1 LPRGTSD
8 ETWYAQLTTPAPAQ
22 RPTHQAGMRAGDG
35 HRGRRIALA
44 IAFALTLL
52 TLWALTHRYR
62 GFSRDGELYAVQ
74 AMARVQPSLGAD
86 LYLKNTSQDR
96 YTIFS
101 PIYAAFIKALGL
113 QKAELVL
120 FSLCA
125 VWFLTAAWNAARKL
139 STADEAWLSVAFL
152 IVTVGYY
159 GAYQIFTYSE
169 NYLTARSLGEALTV
183 TALAIH
189 LSGRR
194 SLALLIGVLALFVHP
209 LMALPG
215 VLLLICLWLPG
226 RLALVCAAAGV
237 FATLAFA
244 ATAAGVPFSSPIAAV
259 MDAEWLE
266 VVRERSQFLF
276 LKYWSTA
283 DWEIAARP
291 FVSLT
296 LTAMV
301 TSDPRIRKLS
311 LTAMLIGACGMAVGT
326 IACTVGPIAV
336 LLQGQAWR
344 WMWVTAFVSVLLLA
358 PTLGRVW
365 RDDRCGPL
373 CAILLVLGWTYS
385 IVDGLACVSAALVL
399 WLLRPYISIA
409 AVKYL
414 KWAAGAV
421 CALILIWILA
431 NCWTFASAPIPESG
445 RESIVIGRLRE
456 VFGLGVSGLLLTW
469 VLWRAIRRLRSL
481 WAISLICT
489 FFLAAAAWILPGSVK
504 QLDTVGTAA
513 EMHDFADWRAAIPP
527 SSNVL
532 LIPTRKSASFTWF
545 TLLRPSYISVDQSAG
560 VVFSRATSLEVRR
573 RSEVLLPL
581 MDPDWKILTSI
592 MGAGSKRSKGASAA
606 TSSPEP
612 KPLTTKALVGVCSD
626 PELGFVIAKEDVGF
640 DPMRHTHPGGF
651 KNWNLYDCR
660 RVRSAV
666 PEA

>member
-1 LPRGTSD
+1 M
-8 ETWYAQLTTPAPAQ
+8 TPPPAQ
-22 RPTHQAGMRAGDG
+22 RLTDQAGMREGDG
-35 HRGRRIALA
+35 HMARRIALA

-52 TLWALTHRYR
+52 TLWALTHRYQ

-74 AMARVQPSLGAD
+74 ALARVEPSLGAD
-86 LYLKNTSQDR
+86 LYLKYTSQDR

-101 PIYAAFIKALGL
+101 PIYAACIKALGL
-113 QKAELVL
+113 QKGELAL

-125 VWFLTAAWNAARKL
+125 VWFLAAAWKLARKL
-139 STADEAWLSVAFL
+139 STTDEAWLSVALL
-152 IVTVGYY
+152 IVTVGHY
-159 GAYQIFTYSE
+159 GAYGIFSYTE

-189 LSGRR
+189 FSGRR
-194 SLALLIGVLALFVHP
+194 PLALLIGVLALFVHP

-215 VLLLICLWLPG
+215 VLLLICLWLPS
-226 RLALVCAAAGV
+226 RLAPVCAATGV

-244 ATAAGVPFSSPIAAV
+244 LTATVVPLSAQIAAV

-276 LKYWSTA
+276 FKYWTTT

-291 FVSLT
+291 FVCLT

-301 TSDPRIRKLS
+301 TSDPRTRKLC
-311 LTAMLIGACGMAVGT
+311 LCAMLVGACGMAVGG
-326 IACTVGPIAV
+326 IACTVGPVAL

-373 CAILLVLGWTYS
+373 CATFLLLGWTYP
-385 IVDGLACVSAALVL
+385 VLDGLVSVSAALGL
-399 WLLRPYISIA
+399 WLLRPYISVTA
-409 AVKYL
+409 GKYL
-414 KWAAGAV
+414 KWAAGAIG
-421 CALILIWILA
+421 ALVLLWILA

-456 VFGLGVSGLLLTW
+456 VFGLGVPGVLLTG
-469 VLWRAIRRLRSL
+469 LIWRGIRKSRSP
-481 WAISLICT
+481 WAISLVCT
-489 FFLAAAAWILPGSVK
+489 LLLAAAAWILPGSVK
-504 QLDTVGTAA
+504 QLQTVGTAA
-513 EMHDFADWRAAIPP
+513 EIHDFADWRAAIPP
-527 SSNVL
+527 SSTVL
-532 LIPTRKSASFTWF
+532 LLPTRKSASFAWF
-545 TLLRPSYISVDQSAG
+545 TLERPSYISGGQSAG

-581 MDPDWKILTSI
+581 VYPDWKILATILEERSRRSRGDSGPSSI
-592 MGAGSKRSKGASAA
+592 
-606 TSSPEP
+606 PEP
-612 KPLTTKALVGVCSD
+612 KPLTAKALVGVCGD
-626 PELGFVIAKEDVGF
+626 PELDFVIAKEDVGF
-640 DPMRHTHPGGF
+640 DPLRHTHPGGF

-660 RVRSAV
+660 RVRSEV
-666 PEA
+666 PAA